1 MIDYLF
7 TNMPSSMHDILL
19 NAKDIL
25 VSAVYNVTSV
35 IGAIF
40 TWGMI
45 CFIEIILIPLI
56 IAIIL
61 LCYCNY
67 NKEYWPDNSMKEK
80 VINTIILI
88 IFPPVAGYHYHTI
101 SKAFI
106 TLLVMF
112 AAFVVTIA
120 LLVILSKLFPVTNF
134 GNEWIWMVLL
144 IIFTW
149 ISGIIYLKYFPRKNI
164 E

>member
-7 TNMPSSMHDILL
+7 TNMPSSMHDILV
-19 NAKDIL
+19 NAKGIL

-67 NKEYWPDNSMKEK
+67 NKEYWPNNSTKEK
-80 VINTIILI
+80 VINTKFILDRLLK
-88 IFPPVAGYHYHTI
+88 I
-101 SKAFI
+101 S
-106 TLLVMF
+106 
-112 AAFVVTIA
+112 
-120 LLVILSKLFPVTNF
+120 
-134 GNEWIWMVLL
+134 
-144 IIFTW
+144 
-149 ISGIIYLKYFPRKNI
+149 
-164 E
+164 